1 MKLAEALSIRKD
13 LQKRVEQIKARLLNS
28 VKTQEGDE
36 PAEQPAELF
45 TELDDSLARLE
56 TLVFYINKTN
66 METGIDGRTLT
77 ELLAQRDMFTT
88 KINVL
93 RSVFDK
99 ATETQDR
106 YSRTEIK
113 LVTNVDVKQ
122 LGKQIDKLAKKL
134 RELDYKIQSANFT
147 TELAE

>member
-77 ELLAQRDMFTT
+77 NGTCSQLKSMYCAVCLT
-88 KINVL
+88 KP
-93 RSVFDK
+93 RK
-99 ATETQDR
+99 H
-106 YSRTEIK
+106 RTDI
-113 LVTNVDVKQ
+113 
-122 LGKQIDKLAKKL
+122 AA
-134 RELDYKIQSANFT
+134 RR
-147 TELAE
+147 

>member
-88 KINVL
+88 KMYCAVCMTKP
-93 RSVFDK
+93 RK
-99 ATETQDR
+99 H
-106 YSRTEIK
+106 RTDI
-113 LVTNVDVKQ
+113 
-122 LGKQIDKLAKKL
+122 AA
-134 RELDYKIQSANFT
+134 RR
-147 TELAE
+147 